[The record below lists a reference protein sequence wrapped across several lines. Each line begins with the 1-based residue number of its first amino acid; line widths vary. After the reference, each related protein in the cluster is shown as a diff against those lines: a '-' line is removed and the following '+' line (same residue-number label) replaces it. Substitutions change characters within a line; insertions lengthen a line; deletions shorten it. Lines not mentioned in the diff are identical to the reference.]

1 MSFTKRK
8 VKIACVQMD
17 VVYGDLKSTLS
28 KVCEWIEKAAA
39 EGADVVLFP
48 ELILSAGYALGERYR
63 KVAEMVP
70 GPSIEAVARK
80 AGENKIYVIVGLAEK
95 SANDV
100 LYDSAV
106 LIDRQGKIL
115 GTYRKSHLYPP
126 TESIFSRGEEL
137 PVYQT
142 DFGTVGLLICYDL
155 EFPET
160 ARILALKGAEVIFH
174 LVADWPQGVPG
185 LPERVFELSFRARAL
200 ENRIVL
206 AICNRVGDDPDL
218 KSYFYGLSRI
228 IGTQGEIIAS
238 VDQGE
243 KMFLAEVDLE
253 QAHRERETY
262 NYFHNR
268 RPELYQVLLEQNRS
282 GPK

>member
-28 KVCEWIEKAAA
+28 EVCEWIEKAAA

-63 KVAEMVP
+63 KVAETVP

-95 SANDV
+95 SANDI

-268 RPELYQVLLEQNRS
+268 RPELYNALLEQNRS